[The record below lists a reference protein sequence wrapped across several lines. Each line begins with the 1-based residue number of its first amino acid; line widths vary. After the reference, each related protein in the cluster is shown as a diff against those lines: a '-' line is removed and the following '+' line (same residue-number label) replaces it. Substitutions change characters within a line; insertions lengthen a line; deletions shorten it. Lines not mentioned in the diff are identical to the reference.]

1 MAFPA
6 LRHGEGTG
14 TPSLRRPGG
23 SSSWL
28 RARLPGVR
36 AWLRGGGTIRALGF
50 SGALVPVL
58 MLAAVLV
65 TLIIKAIPAVRYSG
79 LHFVTGTTWNF
90 GAQYGTPVKSDG
102 LTHMPDEQFGALPE
116 ILGTLAS
123 SAIALIVA
131 IPVSVGA
138 ALMVV
143 EWLPRRLASIV
154 GAFLELLAGV
164 PSVLVGLWGALTLGP
179 IVAKHV
185 SPLIAHSLGGVPGL
199 GWLGGDTGNGQ
210 GLLTSGLVL
219 AVMVI
224 PIIASTSRDLIRG
237 VPILP
242 REGAV
247 ALGMSDFETA
257 RKVTLPWVG
266 AGIVG
271 AVVLGLGRAL
281 GETIAVAMVCG
292 VALGSLP
299 TNLYGAMITIAANI
313 VQNLSTAITDPM
325 DISAFAYLALILMV
339 ITLLTNVVASLLV
352 RRVSGTALPVGR
364 GL

>member
-1 MAFPA
+1 MAVSVP
-6 LRHGEGTG
+6 RHGGGTG

-23 SSSWL
+23 PWTWLRTWL
-28 RARLPGVR
+28 RA
-36 AWLRGGGTIRALGF
+36 GGAIRVLGF
-50 SGALVPVL
+50 SGALVPAL
-58 MLAAVLV
+58 MLLAVLI
-65 TLIIKAIPAVRYSG
+65 TLVIKAIPAIQYSG
-79 LHFVTGTTWNF
+79 LHFITGRVWNF
-90 GAQYGTPVKSDG
+90 GAEFGTPVKSDG
-102 LTHMPDEQFGALPE
+102 LTHLPDEDFGALPE
-116 ILGTLAS
+116 ILGTLAT
-123 SAIALIVA
+123 SAIALIIAV
-131 IPVSVGA
+131 PVSIGA

-143 EWLPRRLASIV
+143 ERLPRQLASIV
-154 GAFLELLAGV
+154 GGFLELLAGV

-179 IVAKHV
+179 IVAKYI
-185 SPLIAHSLGGVPGL
+185 SPLIAHSIGRVPGF

-224 PIIASTSRDLIRG
+224 PIVASTTRDLIRG

-242 REGAV
+242 REGAI

-266 AGIVG
+266 AGILG

-313 VQNLSTAITDPM
+313 VQNLTTAITDPM
-325 DISAFAYLALILMV
+325 DVSAFAYLALVLMV
-339 ITLLTNVVASLLV
+339 ITLLANVVAALLV